1 MQEGMSGESMP
12 GDRQYSKHQ
21 LKIIN
26 NYYKTANERS
36 LQGLQE
42 IAAEL
47 YLATSEK
54 KKAQLWER
62 ARKAMETLGI
72 KPKMIEHIM
81 ASGKPEVLAQHVKDM
96 F

>member
-1 MQEGMSGESMP
+1 MAGE
-12 GDRQYSKHQ
+12 RQYSKYQ

-26 NYYKTANERS
+26 NYYKTAGERS
-36 LQGLQE
+36 LQSLQE

-54 KKAQLWER
+54 KKALLWDR
-62 ARKAMETLGI
+62 ARKAMETLGV
-72 KPKMIEHIM
+72 KPKTIEHIM
-81 ASGKPEVLAQHVKDM
+81 ASKKPEVLAEHVKDM

>member
-1 MQEGMSGESMP
+1 MSGE
-12 GDRQYSKHQ
+12 RQYSKHQ

-36 LQGLQE
+36 LQSLQE

-47 YLATSEK
+47 YLATTEK
-54 KKAQLWER
+54 KTQLWER

-81 ASGKPEVLAQHVKDM
+81 ASGKPEVLAEHVKDM